1 MEHDPFDGGVRA
13 AAVPVRS
20 FDDAGNRHVVMD
32 LPRAAADVDL
42 RVMEGS
48 LTVRGSA
55 PTGDWRET
63 VALPAGVA
71 DRPARARLNNGVLEI
86 VFAE

>member
-1 MEHDPFDGGVRA
+1 MEHDPSDGHARTVT
-13 AAVPVRS
+13 VPVRS
-20 FDDAGNRHVVMD
+20 FDAAGDRHVVMD

-42 RVMEGS
+42 RVVEGA

-63 VALPAGVA
+63 VELPAGVA
-71 DRPARARLNNGVLEI
+71 DRPTRARLNNGVLEV
-86 VFAE
+86 VFTA